1 MVYNEIPQPPF
12 QLAHAST
19 GLPQN
24 HNFHP
29 LNSGVPDFHTHTEI
43 HIENPFN
50 STKNR
55 HSLRHQV
62 MYAQQARSR
71 QGGQDFADELP
82 SRAPGVGHVT
92 PVWI

>member
-1 MVYNEIPQPPF
+1 MAYNEIPQPPF
-12 QLAHAST
+12 QLAHASM
-19 GLPQN
+19 GISKN

-29 LNSGVPDFHTHTEI
+29 CEFLGYQIFTHKRI
-43 HIENPFN
+43 HIENLFN

-62 MYAQQARSR
+62 MYAQQARSC

-92 PVWI
+92 QVWI